1 MRKVFLIDLLID
13 GKWHV
18 ATGNEAVPMEFS
30 SAARAEAAAKDFVKS
45 WFDPTTVTHF
55 VVRPAFSRVAEVSRA
70 KAAQKRAS
78 DRWFEEHRVAE
89 ARRRDLAEREAAI
102 EWQEQALAS
111 GWSPPKEL

>member
-1 MRKVFLIDLLID
+1 MRGVFLIDLLID

-18 ATGNEAVPMEFS
+18 ATGNHRDPMEFS
-30 SAARAEAAAKDFVKS
+30 SAAEAEAAAKDFVKS

-78 DRWFEEHRVAE
+78 DKWFEERRAAE
-89 ARRRDLAEREAAI
+89 ARHRDLAEREATR
-102 EWQEQALAS
+102 EWQKQALAA
-111 GWSPPKEL
+111 GWSPPKEP